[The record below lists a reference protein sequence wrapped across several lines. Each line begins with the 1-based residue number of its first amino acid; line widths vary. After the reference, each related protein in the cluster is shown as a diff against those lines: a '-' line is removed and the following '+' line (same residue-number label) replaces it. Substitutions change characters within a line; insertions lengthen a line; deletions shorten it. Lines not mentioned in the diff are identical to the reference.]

1 MNKNY
6 YDISFSR
13 LALLLLPLRMR
24 QSVFVAFVS
33 ALIRPLT
40 VLHNRFQSFTRS
52 LDTDVYCQVCFLEG
66 KLNDLYDY
74 YDRRIFIR
82 DTPINYDDFLLHK
95 EITDKP
101 IILSK
106 EGAGNPYIL
115 VRNNMLG
122 TTITDFD
129 VVFPYG
135 YNFSDNELKKLKS
148 IINSNKLASKKYRI
162 VYE

>member
-1 MNKNY
+1 MNKSY
-6 YDISFSR
+6 YNISLSR
-13 LALLLLPLRMR
+13 LALLLLPDRFR
-24 QSVFVAFVS
+24 HNVIVAFIT
-33 ALIRPLT
+33 ALVRPLA
-40 VLHNRFQSFTRS
+40 VLHARFQSFTSS
-52 LDTDVYCQVCFLEG
+52 LDTDVLCQVCCFEG

-74 YDRRIFIR
+74 YERRIFIR
-82 DTPINYDDFLLHK
+82 DTTIDFDNFLLHK
-95 EITDKP
+95 QSTNKP
-101 IILSK
+101 ILISK
-106 EGAGNPYIL
+106 EGAGDPYML
-115 VRNNMLG
+115 VENNMLG

>member
-6 YDISFSR
+6 YNISFSR
-13 LALLLLPLRMR
+13 LALLLLPMR
-24 QSVFVAFVS
+24 WRKNAIVALMSSLV
-33 ALIRPLT
+33 RPLA
-40 VLHNRFQSFTRS
+40 VLHSRFINYTNS
-52 LDTDVYCQVCFLEG
+52 LDTDVLCQVCYLEG
-66 KLNDLYDY
+66 RLNDLYDY

-82 DTPINYDDFLLHK
+82 DTPINFDDFILHK
-95 EITDKP
+95 EITGKP
-101 IILSK
+101 ILLSK
-106 EGAGNPYIL
+106 EGTGDPYIL

-135 YNFSDNELKKLKS
+135 YNFSDDELKKLRS

>member
-13 LALLLLPLRMR
+13 LALLLLPDRFR
-24 QSVFVAFVS
+24 HNVIVAFIA
-33 ALIRPLT
+33 ALVRPLT
-40 VLHNRFQSFTRS
+40 VLHTRFQSFTSS
-52 LDTDVYCQVCFLEG
+52 LDTDVLCQVCYLEG

-74 YDRRIFIR
+74 YERRIFIR

-95 EITDKP
+95 EKTGKP
-101 IILSK
+101 VMLSK
-106 EGAGNPYIL
+106 EGAGDPYIL
-115 VRNNMLG
+115 VGNNMLG
-122 TTITDFD
+122 TTISDFD
-129 VVFPYG
+129 VVFPDG
-135 YNFSDNELKKLKS
+135 YYLSDDELRKLKS